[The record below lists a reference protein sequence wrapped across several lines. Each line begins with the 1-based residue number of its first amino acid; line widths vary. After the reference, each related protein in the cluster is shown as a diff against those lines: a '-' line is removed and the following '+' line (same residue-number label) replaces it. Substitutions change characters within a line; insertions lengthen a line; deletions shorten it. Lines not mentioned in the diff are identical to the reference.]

1 VYKVKLESANI
12 DYEEMAKFNPN
23 ITAILLNIQ
32 PAIMKS
38 VNFGDQSAF
47 RMQLNLYSETK
58 ELFDNKDLEAS
69 FGNVLIKNLTVKIVE
84 QIPIYIFSLEIGMM
98 SDGRFLFKNIK
109 QRISF
114 EFAMMGTDGAN
125 KYPNPNNDPII
136 EQMNKLANFDRGLIS
151 PQEIFAEMEKVN

>member
-1 VYKVKLESANI
+1 MLNKQFIGMITSVAAGIITEKDKDGTKIKSGVYKVKLESANI

-23 ITAILLNIQ
+23 ITATLLNIQ

-47 RMQLNLYSETK
+47 RMQLNLFAESQ
-58 ELFDNKDLEAS
+58 ELFENKDLEAS

-114 EFAMMGTDGAN
+114 EFA
-125 KYPNPNNDPII
+125 
-136 EQMNKLANFDRGLIS
+136 
-151 PQEIFAEMEKVN
+151 EMEKAE

>member
-1 VYKVKLESANI
+1 MLNSKFLGMITSVSAGIITTKDKDGTKIKSGVYKVKLESANI

-23 ITAILLNIQ
+23 ITATLLNIQ

-114 EFAMMGTDGAN
+114 EFA
-125 KYPNPNNDPII
+125 
-136 EQMNKLANFDRGLIS
+136 
-151 PQEIFAEMEKVN
+151 EMEKAE